1 MAREYIDQIAGALIE
16 QLKAGT
22 APWVKPWQPGERF
35 MPYNPTTGN
44 AYHGMNAVWLM
55 SLAESRGYTDARWMT
70 YRQAQAA
77 DAQVR
82 KGEKGA
88 VIQFWKWQGLE
99 PLRGADGQRILNQ
112 DGSAALETVR
122 YERPRVWSAVVF
134 NAEQIDGLAPA
145 TNRPTL
151 LAWQRHGRAE
161 QILARFDATINHVRG
176 DHAFYRLADDSITL
190 PLRAQFASADGYYA
204 TALHEVGHAT
214 GHPARLNREDLG
226 HPFGSDAYAREE
238 LRAEIASLMLGEQLG
253 IGYDPG
259 QHGAYIGCWIRV
271 LENDPREIFRA
282 AAAAEKIVVLVR
294 SFEREREQQAD
305 PADVPDRHGPER
317 SGEPLADAS
326 VSVRSPVMIAASHPA
341 MTLSGDRTYLA
352 VPYPANDA
360 VRQLGAKWDHRAK
373 AWYVPAGV
381 EHDAFKAWLPTPES
395 LHIAVEIDPAA
406 QFADALREWGLR
418 PDGPVHMDGEM
429 HRVPVEGDR
438 GKERSGAYLGYLD
451 QRPAGFIQNFKTG
464 VKTTWRATGTV
475 AAVSAEE
482 RARMVAQAA
491 QRRHERDLERE
502 RQYERAAQQA
512 AAIWTAAMPVAAHPY
527 LTEKGVASYGLRQG
541 VDGQTIT
548 VQDRQ
553 GIQYGLS
560 LAGRLLIPVVGANDR
575 MMSLQFIDAA
585 GTKIFM
591 PNGRVESGHFVI
603 GEAEQPG
610 PLLIAEGYATAATLH
625 ELTGMPAIVAF
636 NAGNL
641 GPVAESVRQLY
652 PDRIVYIAGDND
664 QRQEAKGKPNV
675 GREKAVEAA
684 AAIDGF
690 VLLPVFAEQ
699 EAGSDWNDLVRAQ
712 GSNATRQQLRAGVAV
727 AARERTV
734 SNHVVTDRH
743 AADLS
748 HTSESTRNRDSAE
761 KLELER

>member
-1 MAREYIDQIAGALIE
+1 MAREYIDQIAGTLIE

-22 APWVKPWQPGERF
+22 APWVKPWQSGERF
-35 MPYNPTTGN
+35 MPYNPTTEN
-44 AYHGMNAVWLM
+44 SYHGMNAVWLM

-99 PLRGADGQRILNQ
+99 PLRDADGKRVLNQ
-112 DGSAALETVR
+112 DDSPVLQAVR

-134 NAEQIDGLAPA
+134 NAEQINGLPPE

-161 QILARFDATINHVRG
+161 QILARFDATIHHVRG
-176 DHAFYRLADDSITL
+176 DLAFYRLADDSITL
-190 PLRAQFASADGYYA
+190 PVRAQFASADGYYA

-214 GHPARLNREDLG
+214 GHPSRLNREDLG
-226 HPFGSDAYAREE
+226 HPFGSEAYAREE

-259 QHGAYIGCWIRV
+259 QHSAYIGSWIRV

-282 AAAAEKIVVLVR
+282 ASAAEKIVVLVR
-294 SFEREREQQAD
+294 SFEREREQQA
-305 PADVPDRHGPER
+305 GPEQRPGQSGSER
-317 SGEPLADAS
+317 SEQPVTDAS
-326 VSVRSPVMIAASHPA
+326 VPMRSPVMLAESHPA
-341 MTLSGDRTYLA
+341 MTASGDRSYLA
-352 VPYPANDA
+352 VPYADNDA
-360 VRQLGAKWDHRAK
+360 VRRLGARWDHRTK

-381 EHDAFKAWLPTPES
+381 ELDAFTAWLPS
-395 LHIAVEIDPAA
+395 RASVHIAVDVDPAE
-406 QFADALREWGLR
+406 QFADALRAWGLR

-429 HRVPVEGDR
+429 HRVPVQGDR
-438 GKERSGAYLGYLD
+438 GTERSGAYIGHLD

-464 VKTTWRATGTV
+464 VKTTWKATGKV
-475 AAVSAEE
+475 AALGAED
-482 RARMVAQAA
+482 RARIAAEIA
-491 QRRHERDLERE
+491 QRRHERELERE
-502 RQYERAAQQA
+502 RQYERAAQQVG
-512 AAIWTAAMPVAAHPY
+512 AIWTAATPVTSHPY
-527 LTEKGVASYGLRQG
+527 LTEKEVLSHGLRQG

-560 LAGRLLIPVVGANDR
+560 IAGRLLIPVVDANGR

-603 GEAEQPG
+603 GEQEKPG

-641 GPVAESVRQLY
+641 APVAESLRQRH
-652 PDRIVYIAGDND
+652 PDRIIYIAGDND
-664 QRQEAKGKPNV
+664 HRKEANGKPNV
-675 GREKAVEAA
+675 GREMAAKAA
-684 AAIDGF
+684 AAISGV
-690 VLLPVFAEQ
+690 VLLPDFAEQ
-699 EAGSDWNDLVRAQ
+699 DAGSDWNDLVRGQ
-712 GSNATRQQLRAGVAV
+712 GRDAGHEQLRNGFAV
-727 AARERTV
+727 AARERMALNHAV
-734 SNHVVTDRH
+734 SHGDEQDVSR
-743 AADLS
+743 AAAPM
-748 HTSESTRNRDSAE
+748 RNRDSVQ